1 MPQTMNNTI
10 TTNSIHQIRV
20 SIARILRLEQQ
31 THTRLN
37 QVRKATHT
45 NESE

>member
-1 MPQTMNNTI
+1 MNNTI

-20 SIARILRLEQQ
+20 SFARILRLEQQ
-31 THTRLN
+31 AHTRLN

>member
-10 TTNSIHQIRV
+10 ITNSIHQIRV

-31 THTRLN
+31 AHTRLN
-37 QVRKATHT
+37 QVRKTTHT